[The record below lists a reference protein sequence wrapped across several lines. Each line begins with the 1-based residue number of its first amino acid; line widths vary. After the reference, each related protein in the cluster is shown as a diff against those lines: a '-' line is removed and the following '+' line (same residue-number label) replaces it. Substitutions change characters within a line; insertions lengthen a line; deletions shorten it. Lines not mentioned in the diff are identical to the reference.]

1 MSVLRARVR
10 VGRRTE
16 SGEFVL
22 DAEIEAGP
30 GITVVSGPSG
40 AGKTTLLLAIAGL
53 LPPELGAVSL
63 GEDVWFEAARRL
75 DRPTHRRPLAMVLQ
89 DPALFPH
96 LSVLANVEYGID
108 RALPRGER
116 RRRASELLAQ
126 MNVAPL
132 ADRRPRGLSG
142 GEAQRVAVAR
152 ALGRAPRLLLLDEP
166 FAALDRPL
174 RRTLAELV
182 RDRVRGLAIPVLFVT
197 HDREEALL
205 IGDRAVR
212 LEAGV
217 IAAAGPVAEVV

>member
-1 MSVLRARVR
+1 VRAL
-10 VGRRTE
+10 RRTR
-16 SGEFVL
+16 SGAFILE
-22 DAEIEAGP
+22 AAIEAPP

-53 LPPELGAVSL
+53 LRPEAGVVSL
-63 GEDVWFEAARRL
+63 GDDTWFEAARRV

-89 DPALFPH
+89 NPALFPH

-108 RALPRGER
+108 RAVPRVER
-116 RRRASELLAQ
+116 RRRAALLLER
-126 MNVAPL
+126 MNAAPL
-132 ADRRPRGLSG
+132 ADRRPASLSG

-174 RRTLAELV
+174 RRALAELV
-182 RDRVRGLAIPVLFVT
+182 RDAVRALAIPVLFVT

-205 IGDRAVR
+205 VGDGAVR
-212 LEAGV
+212 LEAGAV
-217 IAAAGPVAEVV
+217 AASGPVAEVV